1 MPANPPGHPP
11 GKTAVRRARLADRIA
26 DVLLARSV
34 AVLPLRDLADA
45 LGTSDRMLLYYFGT
59 QAGLVT
65 AALAC
70 LSERLSRQLEQT
82 LPDAPLP
89 PAQLFKKLTAI
100 MARPDIARILRVWAD
115 VVARGA
121 RGEAPFREFAQGSVT
136 GWLARMEGRLDIADR
151 ARREKTAA
159 AILVVI
165 EGMRLIE
172 LSAPGAAKA
181 ANSVLA
187 KAFADKS

>member
-1 MPANPPGHPP
+1 MPATSPD
-11 GKTAVRRARLADRIA
+11 KSALRRAQLADRVA
-26 DVLLARSV
+26 DVLLARAV
-34 AVLPLRDLADA
+34 AVMPLRDLADV

-65 AALAC
+65 AVLAR
-70 LSERLSRQLEQT
+70 LSERLSRQLELA
-82 LPDAPLP
+82 LPATPLP
-89 PAQLFKKLTAI
+89 PAQLFRKLTAI

-115 VVARGA
+115 VAARGA
-121 RGEAPFREFAQGSVT
+121 RDEAPFREFAQGSVT
-136 GWLARMEGRLDIADR
+136 GWLARTAGRLDIADR

-172 LSAPGAAKA
+172 LSAPGATKGAIP
-181 ANSVLA
+181 VLA
-187 KAFADKS
+187 KAFADNP